1 MYIVLTDTELERV
14 KRVSEI
20 TLTKYEVQG
29 NFISGDT
36 LLAALEDLLVFYNA
50 KEEELEDL
58 QKEISENYELKK
70 VSPYEEYG
78 VSEADF
84 C

>member
-1 MYIVLTDTELERV
+1 MYMVLTDTELDKV
-14 KRVSEI
+14 KEVSKI
-20 TLTKYEVQG
+20 TITDYEVQG

-36 LLAALEDLLVFYNA
+36 LLAALEDLLVSYHA

-70 VSPYEEYG
+70 VDEYG
-78 VSEADF
+78 EYGISMRDF
-84 C
+84 L

>member
-1 MYIVLTDTELERV
+1 MYMVLTDTELNRI
-14 KRVSEI
+14 KKVSKI
-20 TLTKYEVQG
+20 TFTEYEVQG

-36 LLAALEDLLVFYNA
+36 LLAALEDLLVSYHA

-70 VSPYEEYG
+70 VSLYEEYG
-78 VSEADF
+78 VSERDF
-84 C
+84 L